1 MSRLLKI
8 LIALDQLCGAF
19 LFGDIFPDE
28 TISAYCYRKNYW
40 KRVAIIDWIMR
51 EKGYCFNAYFSE
63 KNGTQ
68 NAPEYRN

>member
-8 LIALDQLCGAF
+8 LIALDQLCGSL
-19 LFGDIFPDE
+19 LFKCIHPDE

-51 EKGYCFNAYFSE
+51 EKGHCFNAYFSE

-68 NAPEYRN
+68 NTPEYRA

>member
-1 MSRLLKI
+1 MNRLLKI
-8 LIALDQLCGAF
+8 LIALDQLCGAL
-19 LFGDIFPDE
+19 LFDGIWPDE

-51 EKGYCFNAYFSE
+51 EKHHCFNAYMSE

-68 NAPEYRN
+68 NAPEYRA

>member
-1 MSRLLKI
+1 MTRLFKI
-8 LIALDQLCGAF
+8 LLTLDQAIGPW
-19 LFGDIFPDE
+19 LFSDIHPDE

-51 EKGYCFNAYFSE
+51 EKGHCFNAYFSE

>member
-8 LIALDQLCGAF
+8 LIALDQFCGAL
-19 LFGDIFPDE
+19 LFDGIHPDE

-51 EKGYCFNAYFSE
+51 EENHCAKAYLSE
-63 KNGTQ
+63 ATGTQ
-68 NAPEYRN
+68 NAPEYRK